1 MANVIGELELPS
13 LNSISDLA
21 DNDDDGFVHCL
32 DDGDH
37 ANDDFWQCSILMAF
51 SVSLVIYLFFL
62 LSPARDLYWLSCMS
76 AVKAQEV
83 CVPQALWPKSSHIFS
98 FSPFPSY
105 CFFHPGTIIYQNKHC
120 ETALNPGIPDMS
132 WSVRVW

>member
-21 DNDDDGFVHCL
+21 DDDDDDFVHCL

-37 ANDDFWQCSILMAF
+37 ANDDFLQCSILMAF
-51 SVSLVIYLFFL
+51 SVSLVIYVLSSFPSEGSLLAFMYECSQGTRGLCTASVMAQILTYFFL
-62 LSPARDLYWLSCMS
+62 
-76 AVKAQEV
+76 
-83 CVPQALWPKSSHIFS
+83 FS
-98 FSPFPSY
+98 FSFLL
-105 CFFHPGTIIYQNKHC
+105 FFHPGTIIYQNKHC

>member
-21 DNDDDGFVHCL
+21 DDDDDDFVHCL

-37 ANDDFWQCSILMAF
+37 ANDDFLQCSILMAF

-98 FSPFPSY
+98 FSPFPPY
-105 CFFHPGTIIYQNKHC
+105 CFFTQAQSFIKINIAKLP
-120 ETALNPGIPDMS
+120 
-132 WSVRVW
+132 